1 MINDTLIAMSARA
14 IGATV
19 ITLNFSDF
27 EAIKSVKDFSYITV

>member
-1 MINDTLIAMSARA
+1 MINDTLIAMSARS

-27 EAIKSVKDFSYITV
+27 ERQLSPSRIFLI